1 MYSTDDFHDLLDY
14 CFDYYNSSEIGIRNN
29 FLGQEA
35 VFTLDLFGLDYYNY
49 IDDGILSI
57 TIDDVNKIISLDVDV
72 YFFREFSDD
81 DLYDIDCFTC
91 RYHGIYYKYFIN
103 IISTDLLLKNNIN
116 TLDLRYTIWDNA
128 VKDSVNIINYIN
140 IKDGVYL
147 KNLRIYFNSITN
159 INDVKIFDN
168 MFNCIFNFYSFELT
182 SKLYNNIINN
192 QNIIKN
198 MYPIVLRLDTNENGF
213 DILNYVW
220 ENNIKLKFIIIKV
233 NNMNFK
239 DFLDKFKHHLNNL
252 TSLINKHVLSL
263 EHCIMVKISGLTTS
277 ELIELRYL
285 EDINN
290 YYKI

>member
-1 MYSTDDFHDLLDY
+1 MS
-14 CFDYYNSSEIGIRNN
+14 N
-29 FLGQEA
+29 
-35 VFTLDLFGLDYYNY
+35 
-49 IDDGILSI
+49 
-57 TIDDVNKIISLDVDV
+57 
-72 YFFREFSDD
+72 
-81 DLYDIDCFTC
+81 
-91 RYHGIYYKYFIN
+91 
-103 IISTDLLLKNNIN
+103 
-116 TLDLRYTIWDNA
+116 
-128 VKDSVNIINYIN
+128 
-140 IKDGVYL
+140 
-147 KNLRIYFNSITN
+147 
-159 INDVKIFDN
+159 
-168 MFNCIFNFYSFELT
+168 
-182 SKLYNNIINN
+182 NNIINN

-290 YYKI
+290 YYKIEVL